1 MRVNSGI
8 HRPYFGCHNHTMYS
22 NIRLLD
28 CINRPTALIDK
39 AIELGLSGIAITDH
53 ECLSAHME
61 VNQYA
66 KKIKDKHPDF
76 VIALGNEIYLT
87 DTRDRGQ
94 KYYHFIL
101 IAKDAEGHK
110 ALREM
115 STQAWRNSYVD
126 RKMERVPLLKSELA
140 NIMSRYKGHVIAT
153 TACIGGELGSE
164 IMLAEEAEAVRDYDT
179 AQLHLGKIHNLVTFC
194 KSIFGE
200 DFYLEIAPSTKED
213 QIAVNRRIKRIGEA
227 LGVKLVVGTDA
238 HYLTKAE
245 RPVHKA
251 YLNSKNGERE
261 VDDFYEFSRLMES
274 EEVFELLNLAY
285 NDNDFINE
293 ILDNTIEIQNKITS
307 YSLENK
313 QMIPKVEVTNYEIG
327 DWQWVPGLIMDN
339 FDTRWKLIQKL
350 ILSKEP
356 QERYWIQEC
365 LKSLWEKGQQENP
378 VYWDRL
384 ETEADVIIDIGAKL
398 NDCLFAY
405 FNTFKHYIDLFWEC
419 GSIVGPGRGSST
431 GFLSNYLLGI
441 TQLDPIRWELPYWRF
456 LNKERAE
463 LPDIDIDLAPSKR
476 PSIFR
481 AIRKERG
488 ELGLVQVAT
497 FGTEGTKS
505 AVLTACRGY
514 RSDDYPEGIDVDIAQ
529 YMSSLIPQER
539 GFLWSI
545 HEVVYGDEEKGR
557 KPVTAFIRE
566 VNQYPGLL
574 DIIVSIEGLVNK
586 RGIHA
591 SGAILY
597 GDDPF
602 QTASFMKAPN
612 GELITCYDLHKA
624 EAAGDT
630 KYDFLVTEISD
641 KIIQC
646 FELLQNDREIETD
659 LTLREIYNKYIH
671 PEVIDTTE
679 QGIWDH
685 LAAGDVMDIFQFS
698 TGVGLA
704 IAKKLKCQNPMEM
717 TAANAMMR
725 LMSEKGKESQQD
737 RYVRIQKQGLGV
749 FDQEMRNAGFTDEQ
763 RAIMH
768 KHSDQYWGC
777 CAIQEQMMLMLMD
790 VANFTLGEANS
801 ARKVV
806 AKKQMSKIPELREQV
821 FSRFDNEKTAHYFW
835 ENAIAPQLG
844 YAFSLN
850 HSLPYSF
857 VGIQTIYLAMHFN
870 PIYWDTACLIVNSG
884 SLENNSEEEVVD
896 IYDPEGQDLSEGV
909 TFEDLPDGKAKVRR
923 TMSTDY
929 GKVAKAI
936 GDIRSKGINV
946 SLANINKSQFG
957 FAPDVENNRIL
968 FGLKGMLNVGDDV
981 VDVIIA
987 NRPYVSPRDFLN
999 RVKPGKQAM
1008 ISLIKGG
1015 AFDDMMERKLCM
1027 AWYIWETCDK
1037 KKRLTLQNMGGLIK
1051 HGLLPEETDDQIMAR
1066 RIYEFNRYLKAICK
1080 GTTTHYN
1087 LDERAINFLVEIG
1100 QDDLMTENFKL
1111 DVKQWDKKVYQPWMD
1126 VFRNWIA
1133 SDKDG
1138 ILEALNT
1145 KIFKEDWDK
1154 YAKGTIS
1161 AWEMEVLCF
1170 YYHDHE
1176 LKDVNT
1182 DRYGFVDF
1190 FSLPEDP
1197 EIEKTFMTRNGT
1209 EVKMFKLHKICGTCI
1224 AKNKTRSTATIL
1236 TTTGVVDVKFR
1247 KEYFSLFD
1255 KQISEKG
1262 EDGVKH
1268 VVEKSWFNRG
1278 NMIVVQGFR
1287 SGDNFIP
1294 KKYASSGGHQ
1304 LYKIDA
1310 ILPDGELVLKDARY
1324 QGGIEED
1331 V

>member
-1 MRVNSGI
+1 MRA
-8 HRPYFGCHNHTMYS
+8 YFGTHNHTMYS

-28 CINRPTALIDK
+28 CINRPTDLIDK

-66 KKIKDKHPDF
+66 KKIKDKYPDF

-87 DTRDRGQ
+87 ETRDRGQ

-101 IAKDAEGHK
+101 IAKDEIGHR

-126 RKMERVPLLKSELA
+126 RKMERVPLLKSEMQE
-140 NIMSRYKGHVIAT
+140 IMSKYKGHVIAT
-153 TACIGGELGSE
+153 TACIGGELGQE
-164 IMLAEEAEAVRDYDT
+164 ILLAEEAEAVKDIQT
-179 AQLHLGKIHNLVTFC
+179 ANEHLGKIYNFIMYC
-194 KSIFGE
+194 KSIFGD
-200 DFYLEIAPSTKED
+200 DFYLECAPSNRDD
-213 QIAVNRRIKRIGEA
+213 QIQVNRRIKRISEA
-227 LGVKLVVGTDA
+227 LDVKVVVGTDA

-245 RPVHKA
+245 RAVHKA

-261 VDDFYEFSRLMES
+261 VDDFYEFSRLMDS
-274 EEVFELLNLAY
+274 DEVLELLNLAFNNENY
-285 NDNDFINE
+285 INK
-293 ILDNTIEIQNKITS
+293 IFDNTIEIQNKINF
-307 YSLENK
+307 YSLEHK
-313 QMIPKVEVTNYEIG
+313 QMIPRVKLPNYSEWDIYEFTKPV
-327 DWQWVPGLIMDN
+327 DWK
-339 FDTRWKLIQKL
+339 FAADTWPTLKWLC
-350 ILSKEP
+350 EEGNT
-356 QERYWIQEC
+356 QEKYWLYEC
-365 LKSLWEKGQQENP
+365 LKNLYNKGLQDKLN
-378 VYWDRL
+378 YWDRL
-384 ETEADVIIDIGAKL
+384 EIEADVIKYIGEQL
-398 NDCLFAY
+398 DDCLFAY

-441 TQLDPIRWELPYWRF
+441 TQLDPIRWNLPYWRF
-456 LNKERAE
+456 LNQERAE

-476 PSIFR
+476 PAIFR

-488 ELGLVQVAT
+488 DLGLVQVAT

-545 HEVVYGDEEKGR
+545 KEVVYGNPEKDR
-557 KPVTAFIRE
+557 KPVQAFIRE

-574 DIIVSIEGLVNK
+574 DIIMSIEGLVNK

-597 GDDPF
+597 GEDPF

-646 FELLQNDREIETD
+646 FELLATDNVIEKD
-659 LTLREIYNKYIH
+659 LTLRETYNKYIH

-679 QGIWDH
+679 QYIWDH
-685 LAAGDVMDIFQFS
+685 LAAGDIMDIFQFS

-737 RYVRIQKQGLGV
+737 RYVRIQNEGLAV
-749 FDQEMRNAGFTDEQ
+749 FDQEMRKASFTDAQ
-763 RAIMH
+763 REIMH
-768 KHSDQYWGC
+768 KHCDQYWGC
-777 CAIQEQMMLMLMD
+777 CAIQEQMMLLLMD
-790 VANFTLGEANS
+790 VADFTLGEANT
-801 ARKVV
+801 ARKIV
-806 AKKQMSKIPELREQV
+806 AKKQMDKIPELKEQV
-821 FSRFDNEKTAHYFW
+821 FSKFTNSHTADYFW
-835 ENAIAPQLG
+835 ENAVAPQLG

-857 VGIQTIYLAMHFN
+857 VGIQTIFLATKFN

-884 SLENNSEEEVVD
+884 SLEDNSEEEIVD
-896 IYDPEGQDLSEGV
+896 IYDEEAQDLSEGV
-909 TFEDLPDGKAKVRR
+909 KFEDLPDGKAKVRR

-936 GDIRSKGINV
+936 GDIRTKGINV

-981 VDVIIA
+981 VDAIIA
-987 NRPYVSPRDFLN
+987 HRPYVSPRDFLN
-999 RVKPGKQAM
+999 KVKPGKQAM

-1015 AFDDMMERKLCM
+1015 AFDEMMDRKMCM

-1037 KKRLTLQNMGGLIK
+1037 KSRITLQNMGGLIK
-1051 HGLLPEETDDQIMAR
+1051 HNLLPETTEEQVIAR

-1080 GTTTHYN
+1080 YN
-1087 LDERAINFLVEIG
+1087 ANDYKLDERAVNFLVEIH
-1100 QDDLMTENFKL
+1100 QDDLIESDGINLYLNMKI
-1111 DVKQWDKKVYQPWMD
+1111 WDKKIYQPWMD
-1126 VFRNWIA
+1126 VFRKWIA
-1133 SDKDG
+1133 AEKEN

-1170 YYHDHE
+1170 YYHEHE

-1182 DRYGFVDF
+1182 ERYGLVDF

-1197 EIEKTFMTRNGT
+1197 VIDKTFISKNGS
-1209 EVKMFKLHKICGTCI
+1209 EVKMLKLHRICGTCI
-1224 AKNKTRSTATIL
+1224 AKNKTKSTATIL
-1236 TTTGVVDVKFR
+1236 TTDGVVEVKFR

-1262 EDGVKH
+1262 LDGVKH

-1278 NMIVVQGFR
+1278 SMIVVQGFR

-1294 KKYASSGGHQ
+1294 KKYASQGGHQ
-1304 LYKIDA
+1304 LYKIDE
-1310 ILPDGELVLKDARY
+1310 ILPDGELILRDSRY
-1324 QGGIEED
+1324 QGGEK
-1331 V
+1331 

>member
-1 MRVNSGI
+1 
-8 HRPYFGCHNHTMYS
+8 MYS

-39 AIELGLSGIAITDH
+39 AIEMGLSGIAITDH

-66 KKIKDKHPDF
+66 KKIKDKYPDF

-101 IAKDAEGHK
+101 IAKDAIGHK

-140 NIMSRYKGHVIAT
+140 DIMSRYKGHVIAT

-164 IMLAEEAEAVRDYDT
+164 IIAAEEAEAVRDYDT

-213 QIAVNRRIKRIGEA
+213 QIAVNRRTKRIGEA
-227 LGVKLVVGTDA
+227 LDVKLVVGTDA

-245 RPVHKA
+245 RQVHKA

-261 VDDFYEFSRLMES
+261 VDDFYEFSRLMDS

-293 ILDNTIEIQNKITS
+293 ILDNTLEIQDKVTS

-313 QMIPKVEVTNYEIG
+313 QMIPKVEVTNYTASNARWRFSNHSLLNE
-327 DWQWVPGLIMDN
+327 LLTSDN
-339 FDTRWKLIQKL
+339 I
-350 ILSKEP
+350 
-356 QERYWIQEC
+356 QERYWVNEC
-365 LKSLWEKGQQENP
+365 LKSLEEKGLLLNDE
-378 VYWDRL
+378 YLTRL
-384 ETEADVIIDIGAKL
+384 ETEADVIKDIGEKL
-398 NDCLFAY
+398 DDCLFAY

-476 PSIFR
+476 PAIFR

-545 HEVVYGDEEKGR
+545 KEVVYGDEEKGR
-557 KPVTAFIRE
+557 KPVAAFIRE

-646 FELLQNDREIETD
+646 FELLQNDGEIETD

-737 RYVRIQKQGLGV
+737 RYVRIQQQGLGV
-749 FDQEMRNAGFTDEQ
+749 FDREMVNAGFNEEQ

-768 KHSDQYWGC
+768 KYSDQYWGC
-777 CAIQEQMMLMLMD
+777 CAIQEQMMELLMN
-790 VANFTLGEANS
+790 VANFTLGEANN
-801 ARKVV
+801 ARKIVG
-806 AKKQMSKIPELREQV
+806 KKQMSKIPELREQV
-821 FSRFDNEKTAHYFW
+821 YGRFDNKRVADYFW

-857 VGIQTIYLAMHFN
+857 VGIQTIFLAMKFN

-884 SLENNSEEEVVD
+884 SLEDNSEEEIVD

-909 TFEDLPDGKAKVRR
+909 KFEDLPDGKAKVRR

-981 VDVIIA
+981 VDAIIA

-1015 AFDDMMERKLCM
+1015 AFDDMMDRKMCM

-1051 HGLLPEETDDQIMAR
+1051 HGLLPEDTEDQIMAR

-1080 GTTTHYN
+1080 GTATHYN

-1100 QDDLMTENFKL
+1100 QDELMSENFKL
-1111 DVKQWDKKVYQPWMD
+1111 DIKQWDKKVYQPWMD

-1138 ILEALNT
+1138 ILEALNN
-1145 KIFKEDWDK
+1145 KIFMEDWNK

-1176 LKDVNT
+1176 LKDVNI

-1190 FSLPEDP
+1190 FKLPEDP

-1310 ILPDGELVLKDARY
+1310 ILPDGELVLKDSRY

>member
-1 MRVNSGI
+1 MRA
-8 HRPYFGCHNHTMYS
+8 YFGIHNHTMYS

-28 CINRPTALIDK
+28 CINRPTALVDK

-140 NIMSRYKGHVIAT
+140 DIMSRYKGHVIAT

-164 IMLAEEAEAVRDYDT
+164 IILAEEAEAVRDYDT

-200 DFYLEIAPSTKED
+200 DFYLECAPSTKED
-213 QIAVNRRIKRIGEA
+213 QIQVNRRIRRIGQA
-227 LGVKLVVGTDA
+227 LDVKVVVGTDA

-245 RPVHKA
+245 RQVHKA

-274 EEVFELLNLAY
+274 DEVIELLNLAFEDTNY
-285 NDNDFINE
+285 VNE
-293 ILDNTIEIQNKITS
+293 ILDNTIEVQSKITS

-313 QMIPKVEVTNYEIG
+313 QMIPKVPVKDYPKGYWDVDPNKWPILHSLMNSDEI
-327 DWQWVPGLIMDN
+327 
-339 FDTRWKLIQKL
+339 
-350 ILSKEP
+350 
-356 QERYWIQEC
+356 QERYWVTECFENLREKDLFTQEY
-365 LKSLWEKGQQENP
+365 
-378 VYWDRL
+378 VDRI
-384 ETEADVIIDIGAKL
+384 EIEADVIKDIGDKL

-441 TQLDPIRWELPYWRF
+441 TQLDPIRWGIKYWRF

-476 PSIFR
+476 PAIFR

-557 KPVTAFIRE
+557 KPVAAFIRE

-574 DIIVSIEGLVNK
+574 DIIMSIEGLVNK

-646 FELLQNDREIETD
+646 FELLQQDGQIESD
-659 LTLREIYNKYIH
+659 LGLREIYNKYIH

-704 IAKKLKCQNPMEM
+704 IAKKLKPQNPMEM

-737 RYVRIQKQGLGV
+737 RFVRIQNMGLGV
-749 FDQEMRNAGFTDEQ
+749 FDQEMNRANFSDEQ
-763 RAIMH
+763 KALMH
-768 KHSDQYWGC
+768 KHCDPYFGC
-777 CAIQEQMMLMLMD
+777 CALQEQMMELLMD
-790 VANFTLGEANS
+790 VAGFTLGEANN
-801 ARKVV
+801 ARKIVG
-806 AKKQMSKIPELREQV
+806 KKQMSKIPELREKV
-821 FSRFDNEKTAHYFW
+821 YGSFDKHEVADYFW

-844 YAFSLN
+844 YAFSYN

-857 VGIQTIYLAMHFN
+857 VGIQTIFLAMKFN

-884 SLENNSEEEVVD
+884 SLEDNSEEEVVD
-896 IYDPEGQDLSEGV
+896 IYDAEAQDLSEGIK
-909 TFEDLPDGKAKVRR
+909 FEDLPDGKAKVRR

-981 VDVIIA
+981 VDAIIA

-1015 AFDDMMERKLCM
+1015 AFDDMMDRKMCM

-1037 KKRLTLQNMGGLIK
+1037 KKRITLQNMGGLIK
-1051 HGLLPEETDDQIMAR
+1051 HGLLPENTDDEIMAR

-1080 GTTTHYN
+1080 ENASTYK
-1087 LDERAINFLVEIG
+1087 LDERAINFLIEIG
-1100 QDDLMTENFKL
+1100 HDDLIGDNFKM
-1111 DVKQWDKKVYQPWMD
+1111 DASKWDKKIYQPWMD

-1133 SDKDG
+1133 SDKDK
-1138 ILEALNT
+1138 ILENLNQS
-1145 KIFKEDWDK
+1145 IFLEDWNK

-1170 YYHDHE
+1170 YYHEHE
-1176 LKDVNT
+1176 LKNANI
-1182 DRYGFVDF
+1182 DRYGLTDF
-1190 FSLPEDP
+1190 FKLPEEP
-1197 EIEKTFMTRNGT
+1197 EVDRVFPARGGGEI
-1209 EVKMFKLHKICGTCI
+1209 KMLKLYKICGTCI
-1224 AKNKTRSTATIL
+1224 AKNKTRSTVTLL
-1236 TTTGVVDVKFR
+1236 TTSGVVDVKFR

>member
-1 MRVNSGI
+1 MRA
-8 HRPYFGCHNHTMYS
+8 YFGIHNHTMYS

-66 KKIKDKHPDF
+66 KKIKDKYPDF
-76 VIALGNEIYLT
+76 TIALGNEIYLT

-140 NIMSRYKGHVIAT
+140 DIMSRYKGHVIAT

-164 IMLAEEAEAVRDYDT
+164 IILAEEAEAVRDYDT
-179 AQLHLGKIHNLVTFC
+179 AQLHLGKIFEFINFC

-200 DFYLEIAPSTKED
+200 DFYLECAPSTKED
-213 QIAVNRRIKRIGEA
+213 QIQVNRRIRRISQA
-227 LGVKLVVGTDA
+227 LDVKVVVGTDA
-238 HYLTKAE
+238 HYLTTAE
-245 RPVHKA
+245 RQVHKA

-261 VDDFYEFSRLMES
+261 VDDFYEFSRLMEPD
-274 EEVFELLNLAY
+274 EVIELLNLAFEDTNY
-285 NDNDFINE
+285 VNE
-293 ILDNTIEIQNKITS
+293 ILDNTIEVQSKITS

-313 QMIPKVEVTNYEIG
+313 QMIPKVPVKDYPKGYWDVDPNKWPILHSLMNSDEI
-327 DWQWVPGLIMDN
+327 
-339 FDTRWKLIQKL
+339 
-350 ILSKEP
+350 
-356 QERYWIQEC
+356 QERYWVTECFESLREKDLFTQEY
-365 LKSLWEKGQQENP
+365 
-378 VYWDRL
+378 VDRI
-384 ETEADVIIDIGAKL
+384 EIEADVIKDIGDKL

-405 FNTFKHYIDLFWEC
+405 FNTFKHYIDLFWNC

-441 TQLDPIRWELPYWRF
+441 TQLDPIRWGIKYWRF

-476 PSIFR
+476 PAIFK

-514 RSDDYPEGIDVDIAQ
+514 RSDDYPDGIDVDIAQ

-557 KPVTAFIRE
+557 KPVAAFIRE

-574 DIIVSIEGLVNK
+574 DIIISIEGLVNK

-646 FELLQNDREIETD
+646 FELLQQDGQIESD
-659 LTLREIYNKYIH
+659 LGLREIYNKYIH

-704 IAKKLKCQNPMEM
+704 IAKKLKPQNPMEM

-737 RYVRIQKQGLGV
+737 RFVRIQNMGLGV
-749 FDQEMRNAGFTDEQ
+749 FDREMDRANFSDEQ
-763 RAIMH
+763 KALMH
-768 KHSDQYWGC
+768 KHCDPYFGC
-777 CAIQEQMMLMLMD
+777 CALQEQMMELLMD
-790 VANFTLGEANS
+790 VAGFTLGEANN
-801 ARKVV
+801 ARKIVG
-806 AKKQMSKIPELREQV
+806 KKQMSKIPELREKV
-821 FSRFDNEKTAHYFW
+821 YGSFDKHEVADYFW

-844 YAFSLN
+844 YAFSYN

-857 VGIQTIYLAMHFN
+857 VGIQTIFLAMKFN

-884 SLENNSEEEVVD
+884 SLEDNSEEEVVD
-896 IYDPEGQDLSEGV
+896 IYDAEAQDLSEGV
-909 TFEDLPDGKAKVRR
+909 KFEDLPDGKAKVRR

-981 VDVIIA
+981 VDAIIA
-987 NRPYVSPRDFLN
+987 HRPYVSPRDFLN

-1051 HGLLPEETDDQIMAR
+1051 HGLLPEETEDQIMAR

-1111 DVKQWDKKVYQPWMD
+1111 DVKLWDKKVYQPWMD

-1197 EIEKTFMTRNGT
+1197 EVDRVFPARGGGEI
-1209 EVKMFKLHKICGTCI
+1209 KMLKLHKICGTCI
-1224 AKNKTRSTATIL
+1224 AKNKTRSTVTLL
-1236 TTTGVVDVKFR
+1236 TTSGVVDVKFR

-1255 KQISEKG
+1255 KQISQKG
-1262 EDGVKH
+1262 DDGVKH

-1304 LYKIDA
+1304 LYKIDE
-1310 ILPDGELVLKDARY
+1310 ILPDGELILKDARY

-1331 V
+1331 D